1 CRRGLEQ
8 HGRLARGYLARVQ
21 PLYRALAGAPPD
33 ALRGRHLGRIAAGFV
48 PIVALHLVVLP
59 RDQAAPD
66 AMARGWI
73 AREKPQGVAVN
84 EARLLGGYARALR
97 VGEAPVDREAGALA
111 GLGELDRALHGQ
123 PPRVPQVQI

>member
-1 CRRGLEQ
+1 LADAHERREYLLSQAIEQERRLPVETAAAHGGHEMPHEALCRRGLEQ

-84 EARLLGGYARALR
+84 
-97 VGEAPVDREAGALA
+97 
-111 GLGELDRALHGQ
+111 
-123 PPRVPQVQI
+123 